1 LNPATAIPAWP
12 MLTDPDGIPSPA
24 LVLDLDRV
32 ERNLGWMLSIAGGA
46 DRLRPHLKTHKL
58 GECVAMQVAAGVV
71 KAKVAT
77 VAEAEMAA
85 LHGVRDV
92 LLAVQPVGPQA
103 WRLGRLACRFP
114 GVTFSAVVD
123 DFDALDGLVGA
134 LRGLGLPRMGVWV
147 DLDVGQHRTGIEP
160 GAGAE
165 RLVERILEEGKLE
178 FRGLHAYDGHLGIGD
193 REERERACEEAFGP
207 VTALRERLEKRGIGV
222 PTVVAGGSPTF
233 AMHARRPGVELSPG
247 TTLLWDAG
255 YGQKLKDLP
264 FEPAAFL
271 LARVISRPGKDCIC
285 LDLGHKAVGSEMP
298 HPRVIFPELGE
309 VEVLGHSE
317 EHLVLRTERAI
328 GMRVGTVVMGIPW
341 HICPTMALHQEVW
354 VMREGEVKGRWAVEA
369 RARRLTE

>member
-1 LNPATAIPAWP
+1 MNPATSSLAWP
-12 MLTDPDGIPSPA
+12 EVLDPDGIASPA
-24 LVLDLDRV
+24 LLLDLGRV
-32 ERNLGWMLSIAGGA
+32 ELNLGRMLAIAG
-46 DRLRPHLKTHKL
+46 DPTRLRPHLKTHKL
-58 GECVAMQVAAGVV
+58 GECVAMQVAAGIL

-85 LHGVRDV
+85 LNGVRDV

-103 WRLGRLACRFP
+103 LRLARLARRFP
-114 GVTFSAVVD
+114 EVTFSAVLD
-123 DFDALDGLVGA
+123 DADALENLALAIRAVGS
-134 LRGLGLPRMGVWV
+134 PKIGVWV

-160 GAGAE
+160 GPGADL
-165 RLVERILEEGKLE
+165 LVERMQREGSVI
-178 FRGLHAYDGHLGIGD
+178 FRGLHAYDGHLGMAD
-193 REERERACEEAFGP
+193 VVERERACEAAYGP
-207 VTALRERLEKRGIGV
+207 VTALRERLESRGIRV

-233 AMHARRPGVELSPG
+233 ALHARREGVELSPG
-247 TTLLWDAG
+247 TTLFWDAG

-271 LARVISRPGKDCIC
+271 LARVISRPGKDRIC

-298 HPRVIFPELGE
+298 HPRVVFPELGE

-317 EHLVLRTERAI
+317 EHLVLRTERAS

-341 HICPTMALHQEVW
+341 HICPTVALHQEVW
-354 VMREGEVKGRWAVEA
+354 VIRDGVVKDRWAVQA